1 MSRIA
6 LASLIGVV
14 GVVGVVEKV
23 LLSAVSS
30 SYMSRRAL
38 ASFIGGQ
45 LELAHMII
53 RLHNL

>member
-6 LASLIGVV
+6 LAPLIGVV
-14 GVVGVVEKV
+14 GVVEEV

-53 RLHNL
+53 RPHTL